1 MAKSSKKGAYGTSWL
16 VSVIL
21 ALIPVTNIILG
32 IVHRAK
38 KGNTLGIILNI
49 ILAPVFYV
57 VDLITVIFANKLV
70 LLA

>member
-1 MAKSSKKGAYGTSWL
+1 MAKSAKKGAYGTSWL

-21 ALIPVTNIILG
+21 AIIPVTNIILG
-32 IVHRAK
+32 IVARAK
-38 KGNTLGIILNI
+38 KGKILGVVLNVLI
-49 ILAPVFYV
+49 APVFYV